1 MHSYLKSIGFSEIGG
16 KKEVDK
22 ILKDVV
28 NNYDEKVVVEDRPNH
43 LFAELSKIYGCDFGI
58 TVCGEYDENNE
69 FQMEYYF
76 PYFRGTG
83 IATQEEVMI
92 EKHAGKESFAGAIDD
107 VRVGVTIIFY
117 LQNAGA

>member
-58 TVCGEYDENNE
+58 LVL
-69 FQMEYYF
+69 
-76 PYFRGTG
+76 
-83 IATQEEVMI
+83 
-92 EKHAGKESFAGAIDD
+92 H
-107 VRVGVTIIFY
+107 
-117 LQNAGA
+117 